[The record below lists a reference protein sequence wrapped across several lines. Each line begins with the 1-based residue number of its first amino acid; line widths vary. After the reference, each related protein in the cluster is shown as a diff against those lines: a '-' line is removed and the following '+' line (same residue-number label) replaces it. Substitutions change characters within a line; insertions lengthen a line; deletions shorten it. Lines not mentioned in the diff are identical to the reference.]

1 MIDPGLVMWVCAAV
15 LALVGSAISSGV
27 EMGCYALNRVR
38 LAVRAERQNDRP
50 ARILRD
56 ELGKPDRLITTLLVT
71 NNIFNSLAALAIT
84 QVLSYF
90 ELSALETVVI
100 NIAIL
105 TPVLLIVGDTIPK
118 ELFRQQADRALYAFA
133 VPLKLTRLLLSV
145 IGIVPLVVWFNRL
158 AERWSGLRKET
169 DSLIE
174 PRQRLATLLRE
185 TQAHGVLSEAQTSL
199 VDRVL
204 NLRRMTVADELV
216 PWARVRT
223 IPAHWETRRASRL
236 LAGVPHAWLPV
247 VNADAK
253 VIGVVRQTDLHLR
266 HAEPLSSL
274 IRQPARLDPAT
285 GVYDALAMLRAA
297 EAPVGIVESG
307 GPIGFVSIKDLVE
320 PLTGDLADF

>member
-1 MIDPGLVMWVCAAV
+1 MIDPGLAMWICVAL
-15 LALVGSAISSGV
+15 LALVASSLSSGV

-38 LAVRAERQNDRP
+38 LAVRAERREDRP

-56 ELGKPDRLITTLLVT
+56 ELSKPDRLITTLLVT

-84 QVLSYF
+84 KALNYF
-90 ELSALETVVI
+90 DLSALEKVVI

-105 TPVLLIVGDTIPK
+105 APVLLIAGDTIPK

-133 VPLKLTRLLLSV
+133 IPLKLTRLVLSA
-145 IGIVPLVVWFNRL
+145 IGIVPLVVWFNRQ
-158 AERWSGLRKET
+158 AERWSGLRNDT
-169 DSLIE
+169 DSLLE

-204 NLRRMTVADELV
+204 NLRRMTVADEMV
-216 PWARVRT
+216 PWIRVRT

-236 LAGVPHAWLPV
+236 MAGVPHAWLPV
-247 VNADAK
+247 VDGQAK

-266 HAEPLSSL
+266 QSEPLATL
-274 IRQPARLDPAT
+274 IRQPARLDPTT
-285 GVYDALAMLRAA
+285 GVYDALAKLRGA

-307 GPIGFVSIKDLVE
+307 GAIGFVSIKDLVE